1 MNALPSTIESALAV
15 LADVGVPALFAGV
28 VAILATVVVERLGGS
43 LGGILSSIPT
53 TIVPAAIGIWGR
65 DPNPDN
71 FRRAMAFVPVGIL
84 LNAGYLVLWRVIPA
98 RVGRHTRRHLLGWT
112 VALALG
118 AWLLAATAVMWL
130 HDVFRPTVPQALLVG
145 GLAFTAGLALGV
157 AANRVPHP
165 APRGHR
171 RVGPVVLAVR
181 GIAASVVI
189 GIALV
194 LARMGLPVA
203 SGIAAVF
210 PVIFTTIMVATWL
223 AQGAHV
229 PTGAVG
235 PMALGTL
242 SVSAYA
248 LLATLLFPRMPI
260 ALAALACWLGAV
272 ALVSLP
278 AFAYLRRRA
287 ARSMAVQPRAEEPPS
302 SGPSSAPAS
311 TPAATP
317 APPPTRSA

>member
-1 MNALPSTIESALAV
+1 VNALPTTIESALAV

-65 DPNPDN
+65 DPNPEN

-145 GLAFTAGLALGV
+145 SLAFAAGLALGV

-248 LLATLLFPRMPI
+248 LLATLLFPRMPLG
-260 ALAALACWLGAV
+260 LAAVVCWIGAV

-278 AFAYLRRRA
+278 AFAYLRRRS
-287 ARSMAVQPRAEEPPS
+287 ARSSAGQPRAEESPT
-302 SGPSSAPAS
+302 S
-311 TPAATP
+311 TPAGTP